1 MTISSSTAASAG
13 RFIAQM
19 PMLNTIERTQ
29 ILLALLEVAYAEGA
43 QHIAHTI
50 EANIQAAKA
59 VQKARTQ

>member
-1 MTISSSTAASAG
+1 MTISTSTAASAG
-13 RFIAQM
+13 RFLDQI
-19 PMLNTIERTQ
+19 PLLTISERAQ

-59 VQKARTQ
+59 VQKAKQ